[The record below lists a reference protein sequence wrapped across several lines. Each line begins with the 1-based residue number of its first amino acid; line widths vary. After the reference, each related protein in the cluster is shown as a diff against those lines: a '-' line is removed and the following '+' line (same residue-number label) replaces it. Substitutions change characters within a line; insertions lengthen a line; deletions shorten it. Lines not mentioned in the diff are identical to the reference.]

1 MLTPAMKTRFLPA
14 LFMLTS
20 AFATAAGTATVIQP
34 DKLRE
39 QPSRTSWSVMDLHRR
54 TTVRVLETRRDWVK
68 VEADGSRS
76 GWVHEHSLS
85 MDPPGQDPSA
95 SPTRTRSSSDAIP
108 VARTAPRASN
118 HALILTLGNPSSAT
132 RQDGSNAAAIAR
144 LMGVPDANIRQPGPD
159 ALNPD
164 GLRQALV
171 DLDARMGDKDRA
183 FIYLSGDGTRL
194 TEDGRCSTALVL
206 PANQGAIGSTEL
218 ATHVRTLARRADKL
232 VLLSDVKAGNSGCPA
247 PEDGITRSLNDSKGR
262 SAANILYLTATQKT
276 PPPLA
281 DGQGGLVTQALL
293 ACLDG
298 RATISAAAGMPNG
311 RELRDCA
318 QTTLSTHA
326 GKAGT
331 APFIALA
338 GNGALIPAPV
348 MPAGGAISPHAL
360 LNGLHAQRDESRH
373 LSVSGL
379 RTSYRASEPIRF
391 TLSSSQPGYLH
402 VLAASD
408 DGFTLLFP
416 NQTDPVGRID
426 RNATVNLPPRDKDAS
441 AASRT
446 GKSKT
451 SLLFIVT
458 DGPRNFF
465 RAGLGRSGAFATA
478 PADARTLRDL
488 PLEILGGDN
497 SPTCTRSETR
507 NLGPSQLLL
516 CSTSFGSA
524 LQEITETP

>member
-1 MLTPAMKTRFLPA
+1 
-14 LFMLTS
+14 MLTS
-20 AFATAAGTATVIQP
+20 AFAAAAGTATVIQS

-39 QPSRTSWSVMDLHRR
+39 QPRIGSWSVMELHRR
-54 TTVRVLETRRDWVK
+54 ATVRVLETRRDWVK
-68 VEADGSRS
+68 VEADGNRS
-76 GWVHEHSLS
+76 GWVHEQSLS
-85 MDPPGQDPSA
+85 MDAPGQDISA
-95 SPTRTRSSSDAIP
+95 SPARSRSSSDTTP
-108 VARTAPRASN
+108 LARTAPRASN
-118 HALILTLGNPSSAT
+118 HALLLILGPSSSST
-132 RQDGSNAAAIAR
+132 RQDGSNATAIAR
-144 LMGVPDANIRQPGPD
+144 LMGAPDANIRQPGPD
-159 ALNPD
+159 ALSPD
-164 GLRQALV
+164 GLRRALV

-183 FIYLSGDGTRL
+183 FIYLSGEGARL
-194 TEDGRCSTALVL
+194 HEDGRCSTAVVL
-206 PANQGAIGSTEL
+206 PANQGVISSTEL
-218 ATHVRTLARRADKL
+218 AAHLRTLARRADKL
-232 VLLSDVKAGNSGCPA
+232 VVLMDTKASGTGCPA
-247 PEDGITRSLNDSKGR
+247 PEDGITRSLYDGKGR
-262 SAANILYLTATQKT
+262 NGANVLYLAATRT
-276 PPPLA
+276 PPPPLA

-298 RATISAAAGMPNG
+298 RAMLSAAAGMPTG

-318 QTTLSTHA
+318 QTTLATHA

-331 APFIALA
+331 VPFIALA

-360 LNGLHAQRDESRH
+360 LNGLHAQRDESRQ
-373 LSVSGL
+373 LNVSGL
-379 RTSYRASEPIRF
+379 RTSYRAGEPIHF
-391 TLSSSQPGYLH
+391 TLSSNQPGYLH

-441 AASRT
+441 TDSRA

-451 SLLFIVT
+451 SLLFLVT

-465 RAGLGRSGAFATA
+465 RAGLSRSGAFAAA

-507 NLGPSQLLL
+507 NLGPGQLLL